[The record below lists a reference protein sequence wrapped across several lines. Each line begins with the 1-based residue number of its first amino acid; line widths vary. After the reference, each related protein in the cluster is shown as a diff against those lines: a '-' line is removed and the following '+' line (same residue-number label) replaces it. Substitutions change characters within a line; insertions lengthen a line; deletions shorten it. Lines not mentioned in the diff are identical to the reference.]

1 MLDIGK
7 NTFICFTHMKP
18 YSDATAAIDV
28 RAWIKNKIQEY
39 EEEPRA
45 GVPRGEELPVPKHKY
60 QAAHLMLLY
69 GSQDYPDLHKI
80 AKEAGSTYSLLG
92 KWRTEKKFKAITDA
106 AALKFTQEW
115 LKLYLW
121 ACESQRNATDPKDTA
136 SYSEMIQ
143 ILLNHCQTAWGLAL
157 QHQLTQLVGE
167 RIEKKS
173 LSFIET
179 MVLEKLLTTLIW
191 PKLDEKRKNIVRHQH
206 RQLSDQLI
214 ERLKQMG
221 LEAVKAGDTAKATS
235 VIEEMANLLT
245 QDSKTRLQTTTKE
258 TRA

>member
-1 MLDIGK
+1 
-7 NTFICFTHMKP
+7 MKP
-18 YSDATAAIDV
+18 YSEATAAINV
-28 RAWIKNKIQEY
+28 RAWIKNKVQEY
-39 EEEPRA
+39 EEEPRS

-60 QAAHLMLLY
+60 HAALLMLLY
-69 GSQDYPDLHKI
+69 GSQDYPDLYKI
-80 AKEAGSTYSLLG
+80 AKEAGSKYSLLG
-92 KWRTEKKFKAITDA
+92 KWRTERKFKAITDA

-115 LKLYLW
+115 LELYLW

-143 ILLNHCQTAWGLAL
+143 ILRSHCQNTWGLAL
-157 QHQLTQLVGE
+157 QYQLTRLVGE

-191 PKLDEKRKNIVRHQH
+191 PKLDEKRRNIVRRQH
-206 RQLSDQLI
+206 SQLSDKLI
-214 ERLKQMG
+214 GRLKQMG
-221 LEAVKAGDTAKATS
+221 LEAVKSGDTAKATS

-245 QDSKTRLQTTTKE
+245 QNSKTRLQTTPKE
-258 TRA
+258 TEA